1 MRMLCLLFLT
11 LTACTSAR
19 VRCDGHL
26 QRINPPAA
34 TAGAAAAMGVGT
46 AVGAALPRDTP

>member
-1 MRMLCLLFLT
+1 MRMLCLLFLI

-19 VRCDGHL
+19 VRCDRHL

-34 TAGAAAAMGVGT
+34 TTGAAAARDAGT
-46 AVGAALPRDTP
+46 AAGAALPRDTP